1 MTASRRILVLGRLG
15 QVATE
20 LSAAPLPPGWSL
32 VCLGRGELDIRDEPA
47 VRRTVRALSPDLVV
61 NAAAVTAVDEAE
73 RDPEPAWAVNRDG
86 AAAAAAACSD
96 IGAPLVHLST
106 DYVFNG
112 LLDRPYRPGDA
123 VSPLSVYGASKAAG
137 EDAVRRRH
145 DAHVIIR
152 TSWIF
157 SPHGRNFLTSM
168 LGLAGKRSKVEVV
181 ADRTGCPTSAADVA
195 ACVLGVAAHLLDG
208 RSLPFGTHHF
218 CNAGATSWYGF
229 AEGIFALAARRGLDV
244 PRLVPIP
251 GSAWPA
257 PARRPEHS
265 VLDTAALPEAFG
277 IVPRPWQ
284 EALEAAMDDMR
295 HGARWAAA

>member
-1 MTASRRILVLGRLG
+1 MTASRRILVLGRRG

-20 LSAAPLPPGWSL
+20 LSAAPLPAGWTL
-32 VCLGRGELDIRDEPA
+32 VCLGRNEVDIRDEPA
-47 VRRTVRALSPDLVV
+47 VRRTVRALVPDIVV
-61 NAAAVTAVDEAE
+61 NAAAITAVDEAE
-73 RDPEPAWAVNRDG
+73 RVPEPAWAVNRDG

-106 DYVFNG
+106 DYVFDG
-112 LLDRPYRPGDA
+112 LLGRPYRPDDA
-123 VSPLSVYGASKAAG
+123 VAPLSVYGASKAAG

-145 DAHVIIR
+145 EAHVILR

-157 SPHGRNFLTSM
+157 SPHGRNFLVSM
-168 LGLAGKRSKVEVV
+168 LRLVGKRPKVEVV

-195 ACVLGVAAHLLDG
+195 ACVVRVAEHLLGG

-218 CNAGATSWYGF
+218 CNAGATSWHGF
-229 AEGIFALAARRGLDV
+229 AEAIFGLAARQGLDA
-244 PRLVPIP
+244 PRLVPIS

-257 PARRPEHS
+257 PARRPEHA
-265 VLDTAALPEAFG
+265 VLDTAGLADAFG
-277 IVPRPWQ
+277 IAPRPWRA
-284 EALEAAMDDMR
+284 ALEDVMADMR